1 MHTNQRLTIIS
12 DTAMFQNA
20 TGLYA
25 FGPVVRELEFLA
37 PLFDEITWVGFER
50 TDKEGDLSMKKIKS
64 NKIKIV
70 LLKNV
75 GGSGFFWFFKIL
87 LQYPKMFFV
96 IVKNV
101 QKANIIHTRAPS
113 HPALIAI
120 LISVFMRKNKIWW
133 NKYAGDWGQLNP
145 SLAYKFQR
153 EILKLM
159 TYSKVTI
166 NGFWPNQQK
175 HCFSFENPCLTMNDI
190 EVGKQ
195 IAKEKVFLPPY
206 TFAFVGR
213 FDDVKGVSILLK
225 ALKGIPIEMIDKIHL
240 IGDGPKTPVYKEEAK
255 ELGSKAIFHGQL
267 EKSKLH
273 KLISESHFFL
283 LPSKAEGFPKVVAE
297 AACYGVIPIV
307 SNVGSIEH
315 YINKTNGFVW
325 DNKNH
330 AVNYSSVFNR
340 ALQSDQIILQSQSKE
355 ILTVA
360 EKFTFDNYLKKL
372 KLHILI
378 SNEKN

>member
-1 MHTNQRLTIIS
+1 
-12 DTAMFQNA
+12 
-20 TGLYA
+20 
-25 FGPVVRELEFLA
+25 
-37 PLFDEITWVGFER
+37 
-50 TDKEGDLSMKKIKS
+50 
-64 NKIKIV
+64 
-70 LLKNV
+70 
-75 GGSGFFWFFKIL
+75 
-87 LQYPKMFFV
+87 
-96 IVKNV
+96 
-101 QKANIIHTRAPS
+101 
-113 HPALIAI
+113 
-120 LISVFMRKNKIWW
+120 
-133 NKYAGDWGQLNP
+133 
-145 SLAYKFQR
+145 
-153 EILKLM
+153 
-159 TYSKVTI
+159 
-166 NGFWPNQQK
+166 
-175 HCFSFENPCLTMNDI
+175 
-190 EVGKQ
+190 
-195 IAKEKVFLPPY
+195 LPPY

-340 ALQSDQIILQSQSKE
+340 ALQSDQTILQSQSKE

-378 SNEKN
+378 SNKKN

>member
-1 MHTNQRLTIIS
+1 
-12 DTAMFQNA
+12 MFQNA

-50 TDKEGDLSMKKIKS
+50 TDKEGDLSMKKIES

-195 IAKEKVFLPPY
+195 IAKEKVFFPPY